1 MNTFTDLRHAE
12 RITTV
17 KPLPAWAYLSPELLE
32 LEYERV
38 ILPSWQFVCHQNEVP
53 AAGDYVTLDL
63 WRDSVIVMRGSD
75 GRLRAFQNACRHRG
89 ARLLDG
95 NGHCARQI
103 TCPYHAWSYELEGQ
117 LARVP
122 AERTFQSLDKLSLGL
137 REFELETFLG
147 LVFVRIAGG
156 GPSLNSVLGELA
168 GELAPFGIE
177 DMVPAAAARPVEQ
190 WNCNW
195 KVALDNYLDNYH
207 VPYGHPG
214 LHRLMDNDLACTINT
229 HGVSWSRSTIRERA
243 SPNWSERAYQGLA
256 RRAFSDLPPSI
267 RSTWMFCFMPVN
279 IGFDVYP
286 DGMNIFQVLPTGPA
300 TTEVRLPLYHRRDAS
315 RETRGVRYLARRI
328 NAQINHEDKLLCER
342 VQGGLAGH
350 GYAAGPLSDW
360 EMPVKDMHD
369 RLRSACP
376 VLDCLQRPA
385 EGSLRSINER
395 MLADQAASARDR
407 SAEKSAITRSGE
419 QDSIGSPML

>member
-12 RITTV
+12 HIQTV

-38 ILPSWQFVCHQNEVP
+38 ILPSWQFVCHQNELP
-53 AAGDYVTLDL
+53 AAGDYLTLNL

-95 NGHCARQI
+95 QGNCARQI

-122 AERTFQSLDKLSLGL
+122 AERSFQTLDKLSLGL
-137 REFELETFLG
+137 REFDIEIFLG

-156 GPSLNSVLGELA
+156 GPSLASVMGEL
-168 GELAPFGIE
+168 GHELAPYGIE
-177 DMVPAAAARPVEQ
+177 DMVPASAVQPAEH

-214 LHRLMDNDLACTINT
+214 LHRLMDNELACSINT
-229 HGVSWSRSTIRERA
+229 HGVSWSRSSLRERP
-243 SPNWSERAYQGLA
+243 SPNWSERLYQRLA
-256 RRAFSDLPPSI
+256 PRAFADMPEAI
-267 RSTWMFCFMPVN
+267 RSSWLFCFMPVN

-286 DGMNIFQVLPTGPA
+286 DGISIFQVLPSGPA
-300 TTEVRLPLYHRRDAS
+300 ITEVRVPLYLRRDAS
-315 RETRGVRYLARRI
+315 RETRAVRYVATRI
-328 NAQINHEDKLLCER
+328 NDQINLEDRALCER
-342 VQGGLAGH
+342 VQSGLSGH
-350 GYAAGPLSDW
+350 RYAAGPLSDF

-369 RLRSACP
+369 RLRAACP
-376 VLDCLQRPA
+376 VLEIEHRPA
-385 EGSLRSINER
+385 EGSLRRINDE
-395 MLADQAASARDR
+395 MLAGR
-407 SAEKSAITRSGE
+407 
-419 QDSIGSPML
+419 